1 MDKKL
6 AIYRDRV
13 NNKMITLLYYL
24 DEEVEQALD
33 NYCKEANVLYK
44 DMEKVIYIDA
54 PDVFTIEISLNLNKK
69 KL

>member
-1 MDKKL
+1 MNKKL
-6 AIYRDRV
+6 AIYQDRV

-33 NYCKEANVLYK
+33 NYCNEAKVLHK
-44 DMEKVIYIDA
+44 DMERIVYIDA
-54 PDVFTIEISLNLNKK
+54 PDVFTIEIDLNLKEK